1 VDRLYATR
9 DQTVWEYTWIGSAW
23 SAVQV
28 GSVFRGIVHGIDLGA
43 GRGGT
48 QNHLYVASSAEGT
61 FEATFSSGA
70 WSMASMGDDGDVRNV
85 SFGPGRNDG
94 VARVYAGVSTGE
106 IREFTWSGN
115 AWSMLSIDTGV
126 ATVMVHAYVVAGRND
141 GVMRVY
147 GAAGDGSAYEL
158 TWTGSGWS
166 VVDMGGGSAY
176 LYGFHPGN
184 RPGKTRQRLYGG
196 AFDGRVY
203 EFTWLELV
211 TAA

>member
-1 VDRLYATR
+1 M
-9 DQTVWEYTWIGSAW
+9 WEYTWIGSAW